1 MAKDK
6 DNDSTKL
13 ETVLVMQGGGSLGAY
28 ECGVYKA
35 LSKHSK
41 RFDIVAGTSIGA
53 INAAIITSSTADDDP
68 SKKLEDFWL
77 TLAQSIG
84 SPIAFSL
91 SDKNRAI
98 LSTTFSATWGNPNA
112 FIPNWL
118 LPENLK
124 FPIFGLP
131 YPLFDL
137 TPLKETVSRFLDF
150 DRLKRRNEVLI
161 HDSSDTPRLIMTSTD
176 IQRGEAVVFDN
187 NRTDIERDQII
198 ACVGFPFYGI
208 GWTKIADR
216 YLWDGSLL
224 SNTPLVEVI
233 DASPVLD
240 KKVYIVNL
248 FPHSQQEVPNDMLE
262 AWHRA
267 RDIMYTDKTDSN
279 VRTSKII
286 SKYLS
291 LLKDMHDYMT
301 SCTIQSPNKFN
312 NEKLATIE
320 EEYNKLAHQRGA
332 VIQDIVRIDRT
343 EESRFLFEDADF
355 SFETIKKLIAQGYND
370 AERAL
375 TKDR

>member
-6 DNDSTKL
+6 DNDSRKL

-35 LSKHSK
+35 LSKHGK
-41 RFDIVAGTSIGA
+41 KFDIVAGTSIGA
-53 INAAIITSSTADDDP
+53 INAAIITSSIADGDP

-98 LSTTFSATWGNPNA
+98 LSTTYSATWGNPNA

-137 TPLKETVSRFLDF
+137 TPLKETVSRFVEF
-150 DRLKRRNEVLI
+150 DRLKRRNEGLI
-161 HDSSDTPRLIMTSTD
+161 HDSSYTPRLIMTSTD

-187 NRTDIERDQII
+187 NRMDIERDQII

-267 RDIMYTDKTDSN
+267 RDIMYTDKTASN

-291 LLKDMHDYMT
+291 LLKDMHDYIT
-301 SCTIQSPNKFN
+301 SSTINHPIHH
-312 NEKLATIE
+312 EKLKTIE
-320 EEYNKLAHQRGA
+320 REYYKLAHQRGA
-332 VIQDIVRIDRT
+332 VIQDIVRIERT

-355 SFETIKKLIAQGYND
+355 SFETIKKLIAQGYDD

-375 TKDR
+375 TKHR

>member
-1 MAKDK
+1 
-6 DNDSTKL
+6 
-13 ETVLVMQGGGSLGAY
+13 
-28 ECGVYKA
+28 VYKA
-35 LSKHSK
+35 LSKHGK

-53 INAAIITSSTADDDP
+53 INAAIITSSIEDDNH

-91 SDKNRAI
+91 SDKNRAMV
-98 LSTTFSATWGNPNA
+98 STTYSATWGNPNA

-137 TPLKETVSRFLDF
+137 TPLKETVSRFVDF
-150 DRLKRRNEVLI
+150 DRLKRRNEGLI
-161 HDSSDTPRLIMTSTD
+161 HDNSSDTPRLIITSTD
-176 IQRGEAVVFDN
+176 IQRSEAVVFDN
-187 NRTDIERDQII
+187 NRTDIKRDQII

-208 GWTKIADR
+208 GWTKIANR

-248 FPHSQQEVPNDMLE
+248 FPHYQQELPNDMLE

-267 RDIMYTDKTDSN
+267 RDIMYTDKTASN

-301 SCTIQSPNKFN
+301 SSTIQPYNKLN
-312 NEKLATIE
+312 NEKLAKIE

-332 VIQDIVRIDRT
+332 VIQDIIRIERA

-375 TKDR
+375 TKDSA

>member
-1 MAKDK
+1 MTKDT
-6 DNDSTKL
+6 DNDSRKL

-35 LSKHSK
+35 LSKHGK
-41 RFDIVAGTSIGA
+41 KFDIVAGTSIGA
-53 INAAIITSSTADDDP
+53 INAAIITSSIPDDNP

-91 SDKNRAI
+91 SDKNRVI

-137 TPLKETVSRFLDF
+137 TPLKETVSRFVDF
-150 DRLKRRNEVLI
+150 DRLKRRNEDLI

-187 NRTDIERDQII
+187 NRTDIQRDQII

-267 RDIMYTDKTDSN
+267 RDIMYTDKTASN

-291 LLKDMHDYMT
+291 LLKDMHDYITT
-301 SCTIQSPNKFN
+301 STIHPIHH
-312 NEKLATIE
+312 EKLKKIE
-320 EEYNKLAHQRGA
+320 QEYNKLAHQRGA
-332 VIQDIVRIDRT
+332 VIQDIVRIERT

-355 SFETIKKLIAQGYND
+355 SIETIKKLIAQGYND
-370 AERAL
+370 AEGAL

>member
-1 MAKDK
+1 MAKDR
-6 DNDSTKL
+6 DNDSRKL

-35 LSKHSK
+35 LSKHGK
-41 RFDIVAGTSIGA
+41 IFDIVAGTSIGA
-53 INAAIITSSTADDDP
+53 INAAIITSSIADDDP
-68 SKKLEDFWL
+68 SRKLEDFWL

-137 TPLKETVSRFLDF
+137 TPLKETVSRFVDF
-150 DRLKRRNEVLI
+150 GRLKRRNKGLI
-161 HDSSDTPRLIMTSTD
+161 HDRSDTPRLIMTSTD
-176 IQRGEAVVFDN
+176 IQRGEPVVFDN
-187 NRTDIERDQII
+187 DRTDIERDQVI
-198 ACVGFPFYGI
+198 ACVGFPFYGV

-267 RDIMYTDKTDSN
+267 RDIMYTDKTASN
-279 VRTSKII
+279 IRTSKII

-291 LLKDMHDYMT
+291 LLKDMHDYIT
-301 SCTIQSPNKFN
+301 SSTIHPIHH
-312 NEKLATIE
+312 EKRKTIE
-320 EEYNKLAHQRGA
+320 QEYNKLAHQRGA
-332 VIQDIVRIDRT
+332 VIQDIVRIERRED
-343 EESRFLFEDADF
+343 SRFLFEDADF
-355 SFETIKKLIAQGYND
+355 SLVTIKKLIAQGYND
-370 AERAL
+370 AETAL

>member
-1 MAKDK
+1 
-6 DNDSTKL
+6 
-13 ETVLVMQGGGSLGAY
+13 
-28 ECGVYKA
+28 
-35 LSKHSK
+35 
-41 RFDIVAGTSIGA
+41 
-53 INAAIITSSTADDDP
+53 
-68 SKKLEDFWL
+68 
-77 TLAQSIG
+77 
-84 SPIAFSL
+84 
-91 SDKNRAI
+91 
-98 LSTTFSATWGNPNA
+98 
-112 FIPNWL
+112 L

-137 TPLKETVSRFLDF
+137 TPLKETVSRFVDF
-150 DRLKRRNEVLI
+150 DRLKRRNE
-161 HDSSDTPRLIMTSTD
+161 DSSDTSRLIMTSTD

-208 GWTKIADR
+208 GWTKIGDR

-301 SCTIQSPNKFN
+301 SCTILSPNKFN

-320 EEYNKLAHQRGA
+320 EEYNKLARGA
-332 VIQDIVRIDRT
+332 VIQDIVRIERN

-355 SFETIKKLIAQGYND
+355 SYEMIKKLIIQGYTD
-370 AERAL
+370 TEKVLAKES
-375 TKDR
+375 